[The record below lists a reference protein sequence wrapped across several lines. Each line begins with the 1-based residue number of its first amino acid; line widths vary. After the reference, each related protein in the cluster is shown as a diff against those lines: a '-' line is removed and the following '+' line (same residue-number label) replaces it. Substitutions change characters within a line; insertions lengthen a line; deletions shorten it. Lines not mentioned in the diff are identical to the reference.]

1 MRMLYPGSFDPVTL
15 GHMDVIER
23 ASRMCD
29 TLIVAVMHNPD
40 KRGFLP
46 VGERAALL
54 EMACAHLK
62 NVSVITHGGLMVE
75 CAGEYRADAV
85 VRGVRPAGDFD
96 SEFQMAQINRMLS
109 GVETVLLPTSPETAN
124 ISSSIVRQIAA
135 FGGDISAFVPS
146 CAAEAVCAA
155 AQAGKRPAGK

>member
-1 MRMLYPGSFDPVTL
+1 MRMLYPGSFDPVTR
-15 GHMDVIER
+15 GHMHVIER
-23 ASRMCD
+23 AARMCD

-54 EMACAHLK
+54 EAACAHLK
-62 NVSVITHGGLMVE
+62 NVRVITHGGLMVA
-75 CAGEYRADAV
+75 CAEEYGVNAV

-135 FGGDISAFVPS
+135 FGGDISAFVPA
-146 CAAEAVCAA
+146 CAAEAVQAA
-155 AQAGKRPAGK
+155 VQAGKQPAGK